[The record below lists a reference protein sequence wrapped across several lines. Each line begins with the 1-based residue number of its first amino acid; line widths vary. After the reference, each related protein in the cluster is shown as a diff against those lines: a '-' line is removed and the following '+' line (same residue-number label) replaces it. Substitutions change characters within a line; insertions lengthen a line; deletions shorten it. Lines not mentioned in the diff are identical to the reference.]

1 MVRGRL
7 DTIRC
12 IVANLV
18 GDKESGDSL
27 VDVDEPAQPLSQV
40 QMEDYSDPNWEP
52 EPIDAAPGF
61 RTNKPSDTIS
71 TLVSIYDSKDLFIKE
86 LQVLLAQRLL
96 AIQDGNFDNEVSS
109 SPPAST
115 PGFPS
120 HYLFLA
126 QWFIAEEHR
135 DPQSSVWG
143 STVAGVRSHVEGY
156 DGFETD
162 RPAYPSAERGSICPS
177 SGYAFAERRIQC
189 VLHSTISG
197 RLYKGIS

>member
-1 MVRGRL
+1 MKVFTGLTLEVRGRP

-27 VDVDEPAQPLSQV
+27 ADVEEPVQPLSQV

-52 EPIDAAPGF
+52 EPIDAGPDF

-96 AIQDGNFDNEVSS
+96 AIQDGNFDSEVRSSPFSS
-109 SPPAST
+109 SPWCPRLSWLN
-115 PGFPS
+115 
-120 HYLFLA
+120 LFFARWLV
-126 QWFIAEEHR
+126 AEEHR
-135 DPQSSVWG
+135 DP
-143 STVAGVRSHVEGY
+143 
-156 DGFETD
+156 
-162 RPAYPSAERGSICPS
+162 
-177 SGYAFAERRIQC
+177 
-189 VLHSTISG
+189 
-197 RLYKGIS
+197 